1 MSFFVCLHCGHEF
14 SWEELKRTYDRG
26 TGHYDDECPNCGSED
41 IEEAESCVECG
52 AVKSKD
58 SLINGI
64 CAGCIKEA
72 ADDMRIAYQ
81 YGAARTSV
89 IELNGVLARAFTRVQ
104 IEAILENWLMVNG
117 DFGKEC
123 FQFATDDEGDFAEWL
138 NEKRRNE

>member
-1 MSFFVCLHCGHEF
+1 MSFFVCMHCGHEF

-72 ADDMRIAYQ
+72 AEDMRLAYQ
-81 YGAARTSV
+81 YGADRTSV
-89 IELNGVLARAFTRVQ
+89 SELNGVLAMAFTRVQ
-104 IEAILENWLMVNG
+104 IEAILENWLMTNG

-138 NEKRRNE
+138 KEEKK

>member
-26 TGHYDDECPNCGSED
+26 TGHYDDECPSCGSED

-72 ADDMRIAYQ
+72 AEDMRLAYQ
-81 YGAARTSV
+81 YGADRTSV
-89 IELNGVLARAFTRVQ
+89 IELNGVLAMAFTRVQ
-104 IEAILENWLMVNG
+104 IEAILENWLMTNG

-138 NEKRRNE
+138 KEEKK

>member
-1 MSFFVCLHCGHEF
+1 MWMCIHCGHEF
-14 SWEELKRTYDRG
+14 DEPHKEYDKG
-26 TGHYDDECPNCGSED
+26 TGRYDYDCPNCCSDD
-41 IEEAESCVECG
+41 IEEAEACSECG
-52 AVKSKD
+52 AIKSKD

-72 ADDMRIAYQ
+72 AEDMRLAYQ

-138 NEKRRNE
+138 KEEQ

>member
-14 SWEELKRTYDRG
+14 SWNELKRTYDRG

-41 IEEAESCVECG
+41 IEEADSCVECG

-72 ADDMRIAYQ
+72 AEDMRLAYQ

-138 NEKRRNE
+138 KEEQ

>member
-1 MSFFVCLHCGHEF
+1 MSFFVCMHCGHEF

-72 ADDMRIAYQ
+72 ADDMRLAYQ
-81 YGAARTSV
+81 YGAERTSV

-138 NEKRRNE
+138 KEENDG

>member
-14 SWEELKRTYDRG
+14 SWNELKRTYDRG

-41 IEEAESCVECG
+41 IEEADSCVECG

-72 ADDMRIAYQ
+72 AEDMRLAYQ
-81 YGAARTSV
+81 YGADRTSV

-104 IEAILENWLMVNG
+104 IEAILENWLMTNG
-117 DFGKEC
+117 DFGREC
-123 FQFATDDEGDFAEWL
+123 FQFATDDECDFADWL

>member
-72 ADDMRIAYQ
+72 ADDMRLAYQ
-81 YGAARTSV
+81 YGAERTSV

>member
-72 ADDMRIAYQ
+72 ADDMRLAYQ

-123 FQFATDDEGDFAEWL
+123 FQFATDDECDFAEWL
-138 NEKRRNE
+138 NEKRRNK

>member
-72 ADDMRIAYQ
+72 ADDMRLAYQ
-81 YGAARTSV
+81 YGAERTSV
-89 IELNGVLARAFTRVQ
+89 IELNGVLAMAFTRVQ

-138 NEKRRNE
+138 KEENDG

>member
-1 MSFFVCLHCGHEF
+1 MWMCIHCGHEF
-14 SWEELKRTYDRG
+14 DEPHKEYDKG
-26 TGHYDDECPNCGSED
+26 TGRYDYDCPNCGSED
-41 IEEAESCVECG
+41 IEEAEACSECG

-72 ADDMRIAYQ
+72 AEDMRLAYQ

-138 NEKRRNE
+138 KEEKQ

>member
-72 ADDMRIAYQ
+72 ADDMRLAYQ

>member
-72 ADDMRIAYQ
+72 ADDMRLAYQ
-81 YGAARTSV
+81 YGAERTSV

-138 NEKRRNE
+138 KEENDG

>member
-14 SWEELKRTYDRG
+14 SWNELKRTYDQG

-72 ADDMRIAYQ
+72 AEDMRLAYQ
-81 YGAARTSV
+81 YGADRTSV

-123 FQFATDDEGDFAEWL
+123 FQFATDDEGDFADWL
-138 NEKRRNE
+138 KEENDG